1 MGRRAN
7 PYPGWWA
14 SPDRDSDDEP
24 IGGPCWKDV
33 PEDLPPEYKGK
44 CKYTRQKD
52 NRYEWEKYESYG
64 DGFKSGFWD
73 NFFFGSAHGA
83 GHQQSFS
90 FDIKSEPYEDPYNIL
105 GMKKSDSND
114 DLKKG
119 YYKKAKIHHP
129 DRGGKKE
136 LFQKLS
142 NAWDQIK
149 FWRDI

>member
-14 SPDRDSDDEP
+14 SPDLDSDDEP

-33 PEDLPPEYKGK
+33 PGPDPGPAYKGK
-44 CKYTRQKD
+44 TYTRERD
-52 NRYEWEKYESYG
+52 DRYEWEKYDYSG

-73 NFFFGSAHGA
+73 NFFFGSESS

-90 FDIKSEPYEDPYNIL
+90 FDKSEPYEDPYNIL

-119 YYKKAKIHHP
+119 YYKKAKTHHP

-142 NAWDQIK
+142 NAWEQIK
-149 FWRDI
+149 FWRGM

>member
-1 MGRRAN
+1 MGRRVN

-14 SPDRDSDDEP
+14 SPDLDSDDEP

-33 PEDLPPEYKGK
+33 PGPELGPEYRGK
-44 CKYTRQKD
+44 TYTREKD
-52 NRYEWEKYESYG
+52 NRYEWEKYDSYG

-73 NFFFGSAHGA
+73 NFFFGA
-83 GHQQSFS
+83 GQQGSS
-90 FDIKSEPYEDPYNIL
+90 TNNDAPSGYTASYEDPYNIL

-149 FWRDI
+149 FWRNI

>member
-14 SPDRDSDDEP
+14 SPDLDSDDEP

-33 PEDLPPEYKGK
+33 PPQEPLPKHYEGEPCWQSKRENQEWSRYDDH
-44 CKYTRQKD
+44 D
-52 NRYEWEKYESYG
+52 N
-64 DGFKSGFWD
+64 FKSHFWD
-73 NFFFGSAHGA
+73 EFFG
-83 GHQQSFS
+83 
-90 FDIKSEPYEDPYNIL
+90 FDSRMPESDSGGSGSYEDPYNVL

-114 DLKKG
+114 DLKKS

-129 DRGGKKE
+129 DRGGAKE
-136 LFQKLS
+136 VFQKIS

-149 FWRDI
+149 FWRGL